1 MDPSARFLPVSICP
15 RVCLSLPSR
24 TAETPFSGHFRPLIN
39 CGTWSQGVLVE
50 SEHVCLCYRFR
61 LAFPAFV
68 QRLSTAS
75 LLMEAKKKNTWI
87 MWTFKWL
94 PDPVHS
100 WWEFDLYTGAAPGSP
115 ACGRVRNSVTLY
127 LPPCTCF
134 QKKKKNVG
142 VDGCKLQGAGNK
154 AKSTSVGGLSIKARS
169 FPLVVQGSR
178 TGIPSLSTSA
188 WPIIPVRFHS
198 SSSFV

>member
-1 MDPSARFLPVSICP
+1 
-15 RVCLSLPSR
+15 
-24 TAETPFSGHFRPLIN
+24 
-39 CGTWSQGVLVE
+39 
-50 SEHVCLCYRFR
+50 
-61 LAFPAFV
+61 
-68 QRLSTAS
+68 
-75 LLMEAKKKNTWI
+75 

-115 ACGRVRNSVTLY
+115 ACGRVRNCVTLY

-198 SSSFV
+198 SSSFVWLEFDAGDQVWVKIVNSHSSCRGIFRIKERR